1 MTTAKLAISLPTEV
15 LEKAR
20 RSARRE
26 RASSLS
32 AYISEAIEQ
41 KTSMDDLKHLLDEML
56 DATGGPLT
64 AKERQAAD
72 RALGLGKKKR

>member
-15 LEKAR
+15 LAKAR

-56 DATGGPLT
+56 EATGGPLT
-64 AKERQAAD
+64 RKERQTAD
-72 RALGLGKKKR
+72 RALGLGKRKR